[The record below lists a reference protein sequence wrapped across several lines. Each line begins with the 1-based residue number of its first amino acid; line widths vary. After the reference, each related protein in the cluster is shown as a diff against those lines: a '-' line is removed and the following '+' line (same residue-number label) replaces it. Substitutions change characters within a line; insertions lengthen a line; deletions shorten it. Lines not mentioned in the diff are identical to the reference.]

1 MFWPPLL
8 VIAPIFKLGLW
19 EAQYPIEI
27 AIVALESA
35 VSLWHPELDP
45 VDPADV
51 QSNPTPGVH
60 IA

>member
-1 MFWPPLL
+1 MRIIKPVGPRDT
-8 VIAPIFKLGLW
+8 
-19 EAQYPIEI
+19 AQI
-27 AIVALESA
+27 AIVAPESA